1 MACSAACRAAL
12 ASGDD
17 STVAIH
23 WPRAHSRSRV
33 LYMTAG
39 LLLVLV
45 LPCLACLGSPAA
57 GFPCSGDL
65 SRYNRVF
72 EAQVARREAATSRAA
87 ARCTRARRG
96 RVGPAAR
103 AARDGGGAARAADE
117 RARRDKQVRGLSF
130 LFYLSCRRQPTGGL
144 LSAPTPEGRTTPRLA
159 PEDGRRRD
167 AAQRRLARYHSTRAA
182 CRDSTQLAKA
192 GEASLVRLC
201 AD

>member
-57 GFPCSGDL
+57 GFPC
-65 SRYNRVF
+65 RVIF
-72 EAQVARREAATSRAA
+72 
-87 ARCTRARRG
+87 RG
-96 RVGPAAR
+96 ITAC
-103 AARDGGGAARAADE
+103 
-117 RARRDKQVRGLSF
+117 S
-130 LFYLSCRRQPTGGL
+130 
-144 LSAPTPEGRTTPRLA
+144 
-159 PEDGRRRD
+159 RRRWRGARPPHREQPQD
-167 AAQRRLARYHSTRAA
+167 ARGPDAGELAQLRALHETVAAQRERQMSELGETSRYEHYLLFVSLLPPPAHRWTSLGADPRRPNDTAVSPRGWSTPRRCPAEAR
-182 CRDSTQLAKA
+182 
-192 GEASLVRLC
+192 
-201 AD
+201 

>member
-72 EAQVARREAATSRAA
+72 EALVARREAATSRAA

-117 RARRDKQVRGLSF
+117 RARLSYRARRDKRSYIIF
-130 LFYLSCRRQPTGGL
+130 SICSSCRRQPTGGL
-144 LSAPTPEGRTTPRLA
+144 L
-159 PEDGRRRD
+159 RRRP
-167 AAQRRLARYHSTRAA
+167 Q
-182 CRDSTQLAKA
+182 KA
-192 GEASLVRLC
+192 ERHRG
-201 AD
+201 

>member
-72 EAQVARREAATSRAA
+72 EALVARREAATSRAA

-117 RARRDKQVRGLSF
+117 RARLSYREMYLILSILSSSARQALVDY
-130 LFYLSCRRQPTGGL
+130 LFYLSSCRRQPTGGL
-144 LSAPTPEGRTTPRLA
+144 L
-159 PEDGRRRD
+159 RRRP
-167 AAQRRLARYHSTRAA
+167 Q
-182 CRDSTQLAKA
+182 KA
-192 GEASLVRLC
+192 ERHRG
-201 AD
+201 

>member
-117 RARRDKQVRGLSF
+117 RARRDKQVRALSF
-130 LFYLSCRRQPTGGL
+130 LFVSL
-144 LSAPTPEGRTTPRLA
+144 LPPPAHRWTSSAPTPEGRTTPRLA

>member
-72 EAQVARREAATSRAA
+72 EALVARREAATSRAA

-117 RARRDKQVRGLSF
+117 RARRDKRSYIIFSIWLSLAASPPVDFFGADPRRPNDTAVSPRGWS
-130 LFYLSCRRQPTGGL
+130 
-144 LSAPTPEGRTTPRLA
+144 TPRRCPA
-159 PEDGRRRD
+159 E
-167 AAQRRLARYHSTRAA
+167 AR
-182 CRDSTQLAKA
+182 
-192 GEASLVRLC
+192 
-201 AD
+201 

>member
-45 LPCLACLGSPAA
+45 LPCLACLGSPVA

-117 RARRDKQVRGLSF
+117 RARRDKHCSYIIFCICLSLAAASPPVDFFGADPRRPNDTAVSPRGWS
-130 LFYLSCRRQPTGGL
+130 
-144 LSAPTPEGRTTPRLA
+144 TPRRCPA
-159 PEDGRRRD
+159 E
-167 AAQRRLARYHSTRAA
+167 AR
-182 CRDSTQLAKA
+182 
-192 GEASLVRLC
+192 
-201 AD
+201 